1 MLTFK
6 LQIGAFHSKYPD
18 IRDLVKDKGKGDYL
32 PRNKKCS
39 VMNKNRKI
47 KLNGKQE
54 GRVG

>member
-1 MLTFK
+1 MRFT
-6 LQIGAFHSKYPD
+6 QKYPD
-18 IRDLVKDKGKGDYL
+18 IRELVKDKGNRDYL